1 MDSKHEFETELKSLK
16 EQILRLQSENQELSS
31 HLFRVNEKLRDS
43 EQLKGHF
50 ISNITNE
57 IVNPFASILAVAE
70 NLKKLNSDEIKMI
83 HHMADLIF
91 EEAFHL
97 DFQLKNI
104 FAVALIEAGREK
116 ITYSPVD
123 LNDFGA
129 HISGY
134 FQNLLLKKNISL
146 SIQIK
151 NNDIESKSVVSIID
165 REKTDLI
172 LKNLVSNSIKFS
184 PAGSTINLT
193 FSLENG
199 FLLIDVSDQG
209 KGINEMDRQIV
220 FDRFKQLD
228 EKINSINT
236 GHGLGLSIVQA
247 YTDMLGGQVSLSNN
261 PEGGI
266 RVRISLPEGSD
277 ADNLDNLEDFLLDT
291 EVSY

>member
-1 MDSKHEFETELKSLK
+1 MDSKHEFENEIKSLR
-16 EQILRLQSENQELSS
+16 EQIVQLQTENKELSS
-31 HLFRVNEKLRDS
+31 NLFRVNEKLRDS

-70 NLKKLNSDEIKMI
+70 NLKKLNSIDLKMV
-83 HHMADLIF
+83 HHLADLIY
-91 EEAFHL
+91 EDAFHL

-104 FAVALIEAGREK
+104 FAVALIEAGKEK
-116 ITYSPVD
+116 INYSKVN

-129 HISGY
+129 HLSEY
-134 FQNLLLKKNISL
+134 FHNLLGKKNISL
-146 SIQIK
+146 SVQIK
-151 NNDIESKSVVSIID
+151 NNGIANGSVISIID

-172 LKNLVSNSIKFS
+172 LKNLISNSIKFS
-184 PAGSTINLT
+184 PDGSVINLVI
-193 FSLENG
+193 SLEG
-199 FLLIDVSDQG
+199 GHLLIEVSDHG
-209 KGINEMDRQIV
+209 KGIATTDQQIV

-247 YTDMLGGQVSLSNN
+247 YTEMLDGQISLSNN
-261 PEGGI
+261 PDGGI
-266 RVRISLPEGSD
+266 RFRISLPERSD

-291 EVSY
+291 EVSF